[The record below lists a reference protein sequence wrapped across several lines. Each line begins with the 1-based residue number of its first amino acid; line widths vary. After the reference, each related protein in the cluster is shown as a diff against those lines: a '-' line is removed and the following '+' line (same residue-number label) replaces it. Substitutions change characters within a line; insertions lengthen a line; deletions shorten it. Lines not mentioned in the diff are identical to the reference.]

1 MIQYEDTIKIFQK
14 NTYSCEL
21 NITNENGD
29 PVNLEGQ
36 LFSFIVKLKD
46 DCLTKD
52 INAKINKS
60 YILSGTEAQQGKFTL
75 TLNKDDT
82 DLEKTILNKVE
93 YVGQFQIENNGVINT
108 LKQVNF
114 IIEDNKKKE

>member
-1 MIQYEDTIKIFQK
+1 MIKYEDTIKVYQK

-21 NITNENGD
+21 NITKEDGT

-36 LFSFIVKLKD
+36 TFSFIVKLKD
-46 DCLTKD
+46 DCLLKD

-60 YILSGTEAQQGKFTL
+60 YLLSGTDAQNGKFTL
-75 TLNKDDT
+75 TLNKQDT
-82 DLEKTILNKVE
+82 DIQKTIINQVE
-93 YVGQFQIENNGVINT
+93 YVAQFQIENNNIINT

-114 IIEDNKKKE
+114 VIEDNKKKE